1 MNSYYFTAGFLYFDG
16 SILTFS
22 LRLRT
27 AGTLQRFCGPKGR
40 AEKHGCTVMSVGEP
54 RVKGGQ
60 LMFGIMGDS
69 FPWIGFALHFFSNWS
84 NPDIPFAWLE
94 WVGSLLLE
102 QWQQDGIWTAKQS
115 LWDLELPPKKTRSHR
130 PLFPHPTYFPIS
142 IMSRLT
148 TISQADL
155 LGI

>member
-1 MNSYYFTAGFLYFDG
+1 MNSNDFTTGFLYFDG
-16 SILTFS
+16 STLTFS

-27 AGTLQRFCGPKGR
+27 AETLQRFCGPKGR

-60 LMFGIMGDS
+60 FPLDIFKLMGDS
-69 FPWIGFALHFFSNWS
+69 FPWIGSELHFFSSWN
-84 NPDIPFAWLE
+84 NPQHPFCL
-94 WVGSLLLE
+94 VGMGGVFIAGVVAAG
-102 QWQQDGIWTAKQS
+102 WY
-115 LWDLELPPKKTRSHR
+115 LELAQAF
-130 PLFPHPTYFPIS
+130 FPPIS

-155 LGI
+155 VGI